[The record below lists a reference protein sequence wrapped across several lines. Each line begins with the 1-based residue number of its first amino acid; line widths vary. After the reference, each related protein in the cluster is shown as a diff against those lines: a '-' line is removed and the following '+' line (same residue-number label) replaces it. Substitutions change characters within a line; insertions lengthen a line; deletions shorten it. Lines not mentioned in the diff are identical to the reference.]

1 VPDNQIERLVTSL
14 REDLRNQFAG
24 ARSFKSTEDQIGRD
38 FDRAENYLSLVGL
51 IIVILGGI
59 AVSSVTRVFI
69 QQKMRAI
76 AVLKCVGARSQQVIA
91 VYVLQVLALGLA
103 GSLLGVAIA
112 RAAVAAIPLALG
124 PTSTSVLATVKYG
137 ISWSAALQGTAS
149 ACWCRCC
156 FRLRRC
162 FTFASSSRR
171 CCCATNRFGRKRIDW
186 LGIGVLVMVAAGSGR
201 DNRLAGRRRCGSG

>member
-1 VPDNQIERLVTSL
+1 LEPLVRTL
-14 REDLRNQFAG
+14 RSDFKEEFINTRSYRSNED
-24 ARSFKSTEDQIGRD
+24 EIGRD

-76 AVLKCVGARSQQVIA
+76 AVLKCVGARSQQGIA
-91 VYVLQVLALGLA
+91 VYVLQGLALGLA

-137 ISWSAALQGTAS
+137 ISWSAALQGT
-149 ACWCRCC
+149 
-156 FRLRRC
+156 
-162 FTFASSSRR
+162 
-171 CCCATNRFGRKRIDW
+171 
-186 LGIGVLVMVAAGSGR
+186 GIGMLVS
-201 DNRLAGRRRCGSG
+201 LLF